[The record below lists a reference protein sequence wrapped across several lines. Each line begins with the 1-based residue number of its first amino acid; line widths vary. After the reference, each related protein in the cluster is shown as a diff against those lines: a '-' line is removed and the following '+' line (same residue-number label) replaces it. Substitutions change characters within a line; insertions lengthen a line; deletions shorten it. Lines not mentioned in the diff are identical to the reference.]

1 MKSNDRFSGVQSAMD
16 LMKTG
21 DGGQDGGDE
30 IVLDPERFEVVCQR
44 AVGVTAVVAV
54 PIGDVVKQGEVVPIA
69 YRRERINVRIF
80 APNKLKLIKERSG
93 LVR

>member
-1 MKSNDRFSGVQSAMD
+1 VKSNDRFIGVQSAMD
-16 LMKTG
+16 LMTTG

-30 IVLDPERFEVVCQR
+30 IVLDLERCEVVCQR

-54 PIGDVVKQGEVVPIA
+54 PIVNVVKQGEAVPIA
-69 YRRERINVRIF
+69 YRRERINVRVF
-80 APNKLKLIKERSG
+80 ALNKLKSIKGRSR